1 MQLPLQAALLVC
13 EINTRINKLTP
24 HKHVTLLVQLLHL
37 MNGNYLL
44 INEKSFSVFYIFICK
59 KESIVI

>member
-1 MQLPLQAALLVC
+1 MQLLLQAALPVC

-24 HKHVTLLVQLLHL
+24 HKHVTLLVQFVHM
-37 MNGNYLL
+37 MNGNNLL
-44 INEKSFSVFYIFICK
+44 INEKSFSVFYIFKCK